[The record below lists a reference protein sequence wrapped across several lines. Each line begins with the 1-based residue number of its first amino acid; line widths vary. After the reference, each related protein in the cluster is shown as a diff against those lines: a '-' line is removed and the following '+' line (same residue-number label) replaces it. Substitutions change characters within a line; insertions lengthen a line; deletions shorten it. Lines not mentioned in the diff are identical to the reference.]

1 MSLENDLALESAKF
15 DNLRKNALDDKLRL
29 TELEAN
35 TADLEIQVNSKER
48 LIQEMVLEAAGYRV
62 AEEDLREKLEEKENL
77 IKNLETGPNKLGD
90 KERMANL
97 GALLDGWVGEN
108 GDGKSKS
115 DRDASGSVCAED
127 KNGELFDQVRKLS
140 VTVKDMK

>member
-1 MSLENDLALESAKF
+1 LESAKF

-29 TELEAN
+29 TELEAY

-48 LIQEMVLEAAGYRV
+48 LIQEMVLEASGYRV

-77 IKNLETGPNKLGD
+77 IKNLEIGPSKLGD

-108 GDGKSKS
+108 GDSKSKS

-127 KNGELFDQVRKLS
+127 KNGALLDQVRKLS

>member
-1 MSLENDLALESAKF
+1 
-15 DNLRKNALDDKLRL
+15 L

-48 LIQEMVLEAAGYRV
+48 LIQEMVLEVSTYRITS
-62 AEEDLREKLEEKENL
+62 EDLREKLEEKETL
-77 IKNLETGPNKLGD
+77 IKTLETAPSRLGD

-108 GDGKSKS
+108 GDGKAKS
-115 DRDASGSVCAED
+115 ERDVGGSVWEGD
-127 KNGELFDQVRKLS
+127 GDRKL
-140 VTVKDMK
+140 